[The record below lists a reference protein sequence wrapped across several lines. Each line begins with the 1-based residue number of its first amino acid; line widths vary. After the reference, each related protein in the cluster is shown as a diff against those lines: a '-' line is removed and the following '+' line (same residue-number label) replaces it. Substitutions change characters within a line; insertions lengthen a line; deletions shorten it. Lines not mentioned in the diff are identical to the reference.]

1 MGERIYTEIRIH
13 HKSLADKAQFE
24 QQLDEVAKFA
34 GFNSRAEYIKVLV
47 TNASIRVATERQGNG
62 G

>member
-24 QQLDEVAKFA
+24 QQLDEAAKSA

-47 TNASIRVATERQGNG
+47 TNATPRKWRFWYEKE
-62 G
+62 